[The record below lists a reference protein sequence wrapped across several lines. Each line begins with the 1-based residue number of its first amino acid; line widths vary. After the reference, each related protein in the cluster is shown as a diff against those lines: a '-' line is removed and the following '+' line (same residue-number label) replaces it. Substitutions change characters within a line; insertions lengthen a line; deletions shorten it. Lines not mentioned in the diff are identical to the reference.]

1 MVLDE
6 RLGLRLA
13 SASLLLLWHTQGC
26 TSEDGGDGDGGDDGD
41 VQGDGGDD
49 GDG

>member
-1 MVLDE
+1 MLLNE
-6 RLGLRLA
+6 RLNLRLS

-41 VQGDGGDD
+41 VGDGNDDDD
-49 GDG
+49 G

>member
-26 TSEDGGDGDGGDDGD
+26 TSEDGGDGDGGDYGD
-41 VQGDGGDD
+41 VGDGGDD